1 MYIMY
6 MCLLGMI
13 ICSFW
18 YSSGGLVLMNVDCSL
33 ITLVKLPAADT
44 RRQFMLFITVYIG
57 VLSLCNYLYIAY
69 I

>member
-1 MYIMY
+1 
-6 MCLLGMI
+6 
-13 ICSFW
+13 
-18 YSSGGLVLMNVDCSL
+18 MNVDCSL
-33 ITLVKLPAADT
+33 ITLVKLPAAET